1 MVVGSVT
8 PNLNIRIMYIMSDF
22 CQRHEHHFLS
32 LLHRRIDSYQTV
44 HKVIADTHGGTK
56 HNRRH
61 SVNEQPKPLWRPHTA
76 GLLLGL
82 GLLLTF
88 LLTGHGLG
96 GSGFT
101 TALAAKSAKTVLPTA
116 TEANAYLGPMVED
129 GNNPLNAW
137 ITWQVLGVAVGAL
150 VGAVTAR
157 RFKWTVDGPT
167 RMTKAGRLVLA
178 LAGGMVAGLGAR
190 ISLGCTSGLG
200 LSGAA
205 TLATA
210 GFLFLIGFFAAGA
223 LLGLL
228 TRKLWS

>member
-1 MVVGSVT
+1 
-8 PNLNIRIMYIMSDF
+8 
-22 CQRHEHHFLS
+22 

-44 HKVIADTHGGTK
+44 HKVMEHTRGGIR
-56 HNRRH
+56 HNWRH
-61 SVNEQPKPLWRPHTA
+61 FVSDQPKPLWRPHAA

-101 TALAAKSAKTVLPTA
+101 TALAAKGGQAVAPA
-116 TEANAYLGPMVED
+116 MTEANAYLGPMLED
-129 GNNPLNAW
+129 GNNPLNSW
-137 ITWQVLGVAVGAL
+137 ITWQVLGVAIGAL
-150 VGAVTAR
+150 IGAISAR

-167 RMTKAGRLVLA
+167 RLTKTGRLVLA
-178 LAGGMVAGLGAR
+178 LLGGMIAGLGAR

-223 LLGLL
+223 LFGLL

>member
-1 MVVGSVT
+1 
-8 PNLNIRIMYIMSDF
+8 MS
-22 CQRHEHHFLS
+22 EH
-32 LLHRRIDSYQTV
+32 
-44 HKVIADTHGGTK
+44 
-56 HNRRH
+56 
-61 SVNEQPKPLWRPHTA
+61 PKPLWRPHAA

-101 TALAAKSAKTVLPTA
+101 TALAATGAHVVAPVA
-116 TEANAYLGPMVED
+116 TEANPYLGPMVED

-137 ITWQVLGVAVGAL
+137 ITWQVLGVAIGAL
-150 VGAVTAR
+150 IGAISAR
-157 RFKWTVDGPT
+157 RFKWSVDGPT
-167 RMTKAGRLVLA
+167 RVSKGGRLTLA
-178 LAGGMVAGLGAR
+178 LLGGMVAGLGAR

-223 LLGLL
+223 LFGLI
-228 TRKLWS
+228 TRKLWT